1 MGIFSTLESTV
12 EQVAT
17 RPLLPGLFK
26 QGQPKGDPPKDDK
39 GGKK

>member
-1 MGIFSTLESTV
+1 MGFLSDLEKTV
-12 EQVAT
+12 EQVAN